1 MAPSKSR
8 TRGPHT
14 AGYGES
20 CLLPSGRQSLAGYML
35 AGAIGVYACRALERH
50 YELPII
56 TFDID
61 VGGTHQLTVSISQL
75 FTTGYSNPL
84 PGYLLYWTLR
94 VRRDSRPS
102 WEVKPTSTAFLSYRS
117 SHPVFIRF
125 SQIGKILRFIQFQ
138 ELQKVSV
145 LCSSGTRG
153 VPRCRCKRALCMRVR
168 CMHTRRKLCERRR
181 SVAHLLESKAHRA
194 LLAR

>member
-75 FTTGYSNPL
+75 FTTGYSNSL

-102 WEVKPTSTAFLSYRS
+102 WEVKPASTTFPQLSVISPCFYLFFPDWKDFTLHSIPGTPEGSGVLLLWHPRS
-117 SHPVFIRF
+117 HWMPA
-125 SQIGKILRFIQFQ
+125 QACMAK
-138 ELQKVSV
+138 
-145 LCSSGTRG
+145 
-153 VPRCRCKRALCMRVR
+153 RCI
-168 CMHTRRKLCERRR
+168 
-181 SVAHLLESKAHRA
+181 S
-194 LLAR
+194 